1 MTTDKGFKQL
11 VRARM
16 AKTGERYAAARRAML
31 GEGTEP
37 TAGSTTETHLDPETA
52 SLTRVLADRGVIS
65 PLTGRPLS
73 EAMVLG
79 IGGGLGA
86 GYILWEFKA
95 RHDALLTLG
104 FRNRWQYPAIPGW
117 YGQTLDRL
125 GIAADLHET
134 GGAARA
140 RSTLDGILAD
150 DRSVVAWVDHQSIGS
165 WHVPDSLSGYW
176 GYPVVVIGRTDDGA
190 YLVDERGREPFVVD
204 DATMAVARARI
215 GSYKHRLIDPR
226 PKAGPI
232 AESRIRSAIE
242 AGLADQV
249 DHLRSSSDSF
259 SLPAWRKWSRL
270 MTDTK
275 NAKGWPR
282 VFAGGR
288 GLFGALL
295 SIVEAVDGRAGA
307 SGGHLRERYAD
318 FLDEVTTAGIG
329 RFDEA
334 AAAWRAAADLW
345 EDLADA
351 AVPPDLD
358 GALEAASLDELLYT
372 AVIEGEPG
380 RKRARDVASRVWAIR
395 AEHADSV
402 SLSAQRTA
410 ELFADLGSRIAAIHA
425 AEVEAVDAIAA
436 AIGR

>member
-31 GEGTEP
+31 ADTTQE
-37 TAGSTTETHLDPETA
+37 TAKAGVSGVDPETA
-52 SLTRVLADRGVIS
+52 ALTRVLADRGVTS
-65 PLTGRPLS
+65 PITGRPLR

-86 GYILWEFKA
+86 GYILWEFKS
-95 RHDALLTLG
+95 RHDAILTLG

-117 YGQTLDRL
+117 YGQTLDRF

-150 DRSVVAWVDHQSIGS
+150 DRSVIAWVDHQSIGT
-165 WHVPDSLSGYW
+165 WHVPDSVSGYW
-176 GYPVVVIGRTDDGA
+176 GYPVVVVGRTDDGA
-190 YLVDERGREPFVVD
+190 YLLDDRGREPFVVD
-204 DATMAVARARI
+204 DATMAAARARI
-215 GSYKHRLIDPR
+215 GSYKHRLIDPHPR
-226 PKAGPI
+226 SGPMP
-232 AESRIRSAIE
+232 EWRLRSAIG

-249 DHLRSSSDSF
+249 DHLRSASDSF

-270 MTDTK
+270 MTDAK

-282 VFAGGR
+282 VFADGH

-295 SIVEAVDGRAGA
+295 SIVGAVDGRAGA
-307 SGGHLRERYAD
+307 SGGHLREHYAD
-318 FLDEVTTAGIG
+318 FLDEVTEAGIG
-329 RFDEA
+329 RLGEA
-334 AAAWRAAADLW
+334 AAAWRVAADLW

-358 GALEAASLDELLYT
+358 GALEAAHLEERLYT
-372 AVIEGEPG
+372 AVMDGEPG
-380 RKRARDVASRVWAIR
+380 RAEAGAVAARLWAIR
-395 AEHADSV
+395 GEHASGV
-402 SLSAQRTA
+402 SMSSERIAD
-410 ELFADLGSRIAAIHA
+410 LFADLGSRIAAIHA
-425 AEVEAVDAIAA
+425 AEVVAVDATAA
-436 AIGR
+436 EIGR